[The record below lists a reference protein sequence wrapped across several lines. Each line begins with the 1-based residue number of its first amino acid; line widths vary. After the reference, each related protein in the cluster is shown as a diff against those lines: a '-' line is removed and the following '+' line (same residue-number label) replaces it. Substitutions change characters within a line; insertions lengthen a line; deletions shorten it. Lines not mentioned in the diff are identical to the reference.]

1 MLQKAT
7 FFGQLY
13 SDIFGVARMY
23 HHQKI
28 LRVDSEMLPVVIIQI
43 HTFFT
48 FYTVL
53 HLYPFIY
60 E

>member
-1 MLQKAT
+1 MPQKAT

-28 LRVDSEMLPVVIIQI
+28 LRVDSEMLTVVIIQI
-43 HTFFT
+43 HTFFYLLHSLT
-48 FYTVL
+48 LVSFYL
-53 HLYPFIY
+53 
-60 E
+60 